1 MVREKIAFL
10 SNFAILAFLVVSAGL
25 SACGGGGDID
35 PRTITTSSELPATFS
50 CPQGEIRTQTGIDVD
65 QNGLLEPE
73 EVASDIISCP
83 VNNGL
88 GGDDG
93 LFSDDIPTESDS

>member
-1 MVREKIAFL
+1 MVRKKIAFL
-10 SNFAILAFLVVSAGL
+10 SCLILLAGV
-25 SACGGGGDID
+25 SACGGGSDID
-35 PRTITTSSELPATFS
+35 PRTITINSELPATFF
-50 CPQGEIRTQTGIDVD
+50 CPQGELRSRTGIDVN

-93 LFSDDIPTESDS
+93 LFNDNKPTESDS